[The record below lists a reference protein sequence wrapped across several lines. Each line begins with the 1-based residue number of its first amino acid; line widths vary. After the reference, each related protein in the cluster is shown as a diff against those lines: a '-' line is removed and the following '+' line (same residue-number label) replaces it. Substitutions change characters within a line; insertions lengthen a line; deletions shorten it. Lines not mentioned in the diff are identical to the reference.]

1 MIILKPQDVAI
12 ALKLMLKQEPWTIAS
27 LAGELVMSASEV
39 HAGLHRNAHARLYN
53 PNERQVRVDEFEE
66 FMLHGLKFVFI
77 AQRGP
82 ITRGV
87 PTSFAAPPL
96 NRLFDEPELPPVWP
110 YAEGNKRGYEVLPLY
125 KRAVEAALVDV
136 RFYELLALTDAIRDD
151 GPRVRKAATDEF
163 RARFDSYRKMIRQ
176 KGVS

>member
-1 MIILKPQDVAI
+1 MCSFQRRGSLPVLYSQFANIEYNRLMIILKPQDVAI

-96 NRLFDEPELPPVWP
+96 NRLFDEPELPPV
-110 YAEGNKRGYEVLPLY
+110 GRTQ
-125 KRAVEAALVDV
+125 RAISEDMRYSLCTSAL
-136 RFYELLALTDAIRDD
+136 
-151 GPRVRKAATDEF
+151 
-163 RARFDSYRKMIRQ
+163 
-176 KGVS
+176 

>member
-1 MIILKPQDVAI
+1 M
-12 ALKLMLKQEPWTIAS
+12 
-27 LAGELVMSASEV
+27 
-39 HAGLHRNAHARLYN
+39 
-53 PNERQVRVDEFEE
+53 
-66 FMLHGLKFVFI
+66 
-77 AQRGP
+77 
-82 ITRGV
+82 
-87 PTSFAAPPL
+87 
-96 NRLFDEPELPPVWP
+96 
-110 YAEGNKRGYEVLPLY
+110 Y